1 MGQLIT
7 IEKWAENLE
16 EVTLLEWLRQEGEPI
31 AAGESLCV
39 IVTEKVTFEYEMPA
53 GGVVGRL
60 YCPEG
65 STVPVGYIIAW
76 VGAEGEF
83 PPDDLQE
90 RNAGLALEY
99 RERMKIEFS
108 EGGELAEL
116 PVPEE
121 RVAASPAARRLAR
134 ESGVSLAAV
143 RDFHGGAGRL
153 GESDVRAYL
162 AHREGP

>member
-16 EVTLLEWLRQEGEPI
+16 EVTLLEWLRAEGEPI

-53 GGVVGRL
+53 GGTVGRL

-76 VGAEGEF
+76 VGGEGEF
-83 PPDDLQE
+83 APPDIQE
-90 RNAGLALEY
+90 RNAGLMLEY
-99 RERMKIEFS
+99 RERQKIEFS
-108 EGGELAEL
+108 EGGELREL
-116 PVPEE
+116 PLPEE

-143 RDFHGGAGRL
+143 RAFHGATGRL
-153 GESDVRAYL
+153 GEGDVRAYL
-162 AHREGP
+162 DRPEAT